1 MNSRSLIILQCYHC
15 FKHYDYEI
23 QQANER
29 YEDLERRNRELEQKL
44 SSMEHQKM
52 AEEEEASGQHE
63 EVQGGNGE
71 GETEIK
77 GDANLPKGT
86 LLKLFKPKK
95 KSPEKI

>member
-1 MNSRSLIILQCYHC
+1 
-15 FKHYDYEI
+15 
-23 QQANER
+23 
-29 YEDLERRNRELEQKL
+29 
-44 SSMEHQKM
+44 MEHQKM

-63 EVQGGNGE
+63 GEQGGNGE

-95 KSPEKI
+95 RSPEKNGTKKDKKKDLENVKVFIVLQLEVDPITNELTMTATAEANAS